1 MVVPGG
7 GVSAII
13 ARSSQGGAAGWQLRF
28 CSARSL
34 AELIPWLY
42 IAPRSSGAG
51 VVAPVHQFVK
61 PPRILWEVFMTPFS
75 GEVLGTMLLVLLGD
89 GTVANVVLTKSKAY
103 ASGWIVITTGWGMA
117 VFVGAYTVFRVS
129 DAHLN
134 PAVTLAMAITGKLSW
149 DKVPVYVA
157 AQMIGAFL
165 GAVLV
170 WLAFL
175 PHWAET
181 SDAATKLGVFC
192 TAPAIRRPWANL
204 LTEII
209 GTFVLIIGIFG
220 IKGAVMQSASSAA
233 VPIDMGALGIIP
245 VAFLVWVIG
254 LALGGPTGYAINPA
268 RDLGP
273 RIAHAL
279 LPIAGKGGNDW
290 GYAWVPVVGPL
301 IGAALTAWL
310 YMALG
315 SF

>member
-1 MVVPGG
+1 
-7 GVSAII
+7 
-13 ARSSQGGAAGWQLRF
+13 
-28 CSARSL
+28 
-34 AELIPWLY
+34 
-42 IAPRSSGAG
+42 
-51 VVAPVHQFVK
+51 
-61 PPRILWEVFMTPFS
+61 MTPFS
-75 GEVLGTMLLVLLGD
+75 GEILGTMLLILLGD
-89 GTVANVVLTKSKAY
+89 GTVANVVLNKSKAY
-103 ASGWIVITTGWGMA
+103 GSGWIVIATGWGMA
-117 VFVGAYTVFRVS
+117 VFVGAYTVARIS
-129 DAHLN
+129 GAHLN
-134 PAVTLAMAITGKLSW
+134 PAVTLAMAMTGKLPW
-149 DKVPVYVA
+149 DSVPTYIA

-170 WLAFL
+170 WLTFL

-181 SDAATKLGVFC
+181 SDAATKLAVFC

-220 IKGAVMQSASSAA
+220 AKDALLQPPVSPVEQEVRVANAGTDVVTQPAA
-233 VPIDMGALGIIP
+233 VPILKMGALGVVP

-279 LPIAGKGGNDW
+279 LALFADVGKVGKGGSDW

-310 YMALG
+310 YLALG
-315 SF
+315 KF